1 MTAFCFYDK
10 RATSVYATGAIKARA
25 GKYIVC
31 RKYKRAFKALRK
43 FHGFYEAISMFSMAY
58 KNIYRHTHTH
68 ASKYKLKSRTR
79 MWCGGTCHMP
89 LYLQHAAMCHMCC
102 ACYRL
107 LVCSTTFPYGVR
119 LGAAAGGL
127 RCS

>member
-68 ASKYKLKSRTR
+68 ASEYKLKSRTR
-79 MWCGGTCHMP
+79 MWHMP
-89 LYLQHAAMCHMCC
+89 HATILTTCC
-102 ACYRL
+102 NVPHVLRL
-107 LVCSTTFPYGVR
+107 LQITC
-119 LGAAAGGL
+119 L
-127 RCS
+127 